1 MRFYFNSSWKRS
13 WKFSAS
19 RDRQKNDYMKL
30 KTRAFLIKKSKA
42 RCLNMN
48 YPANAHYDSV
58 HALYASLKRTFYR
71 LSGTCIDNLCN
82 LIAQELGI
90 SLRIPAVA
98 AVQGRGCWVPRAQH
112 SLLDFMQHLIGCSE
126 IYCNEH

>member
-1 MRFYFNSSWKRS
+1 M
-13 WKFSAS
+13 
-19 RDRQKNDYMKL
+19 QKNDCVKL
-30 KTRAFLIKKSKA
+30 KTRVFLIKKSKA

-48 YPANAHYDSV
+48 YPANAHYDSA
-58 HALYASLKRTFYR
+58 HALYASLKRVFYR

-98 AVQGRGCWVPRAQH
+98 AVQGRGC
-112 SLLDFMQHLIGCSE
+112 
-126 IYCNEH
+126 